1 MGFYKIINFNNLYM
15 NNKTIT
21 STKNFLILCLFF
33 IFNLNVI
40 AQNNISSV
48 KGKVLDENEAPLP
61 YVSVAVYQDDKI
73 ITGAITND
81 EGVFSLK
88 VQQSDEELRLTFD
101 FIGYIK
107 EEIKIIPNKA
117 KIDIS
122 DVVMKENVVM
132 LDDVVVSSTAVSHK
146 STVEHTTINASA
158 NIASSKG
165 SALDILSASS
175 SVSVQNEEI
184 SIRGNKNILVLMDGV
199 PTTITD
205 LSTIPA
211 ANIKTIDVITN
222 PDASYDSEGTGGI
235 INIIMKKESAKGFS
249 GVVAANYGFNHF
261 VTGNAGFSYNSKK
274 ASYRFNYNT
283 KYEDDIINSSLTRLM
298 KESGSL
304 ITQQMKSNRYTFN
317 NNVSLGADFRIN
329 KKNTVTV
336 DLKYMSPRLNVKQ
349 NLHNIIE
356 NGNIINEE
364 NRHNDVTWNRD
375 NIEAVVMYRHIIKP
389 EISDISFRG
398 SVSKIWGKR
407 PSYYYVGDKLMN
419 YSNSG
424 GSPFISNFQT
434 DYKQKLNKGTL
445 SAGAKVTYRS
455 NDIYHEFFS
464 LENEDW
470 IYSQSFSNDLLHTEL
485 IPAAY
490 VMFSSKNIGKFNY
503 KLGLRGEYSIVT
515 LNSKHENI
523 DTRNDDIF
531 LAPSFSGTYKISDKQ
546 DLSLAFSRRIG
557 RPTYPQLNPYMSMVD
572 AMTYEQ
578 GNMNLHP
585 EKTSK
590 LDLTYN
596 IKGEKF
602 NLFADA
608 YFNYTTD
615 YISQVTEVVDSLLI
629 TTYINAAYDMKSGLD
644 LSLKIFPL
652 EWMTATLSANT
663 FYVMTKGVFDGAD
676 IDNEG
681 WSNNSNILLDFIPRK
696 TTSMQL
702 QYFIMTPQYYP
713 QLTTSFTHKMNVG
726 VKQKLMKG
734 ALTLSLLV
742 TDVFNTYEW
751 EVHSYNRIY
760 NLANISKQKSRML
773 WIGISYNFNSYK
785 QNKVDKAGESDRSLI
800 KFGL

>member
-1 MGFYKIINFNNLYM
+1 MNKI
-15 NNKTIT
+15 TIT
-21 STKNFLILCLFF
+21 TKHFLILCLFF
-33 IFNLNVI
+33 IFNLNVF
-40 AQNNISSV
+40 AQNNISSI
-48 KGKVLDENEAPLP
+48 KGKVIDENEVPLP

-81 EGVFSLK
+81 EGVFTLK

-175 SVSVQNEEI
+175 SVSIQNEEI

-249 GVVAANYGFNHF
+249 GVLAANYGFNHF

-283 KYEDDIINSSLTRLM
+283 KYEDDIINSSLSRFM

-349 NLHNIIE
+349 DLHNII
-356 NGNIINEE
+356 NNSDIVNEE

-389 EISDISFRG
+389 EISDVSFRG

-407 PSYYYVGDKLMN
+407 PSYYYVGDKLLN

-434 DYKQKLNKGTL
+434 DYKQKLNRGTL

-464 LENEDW
+464 LENEEW

-490 VMFSSKNIGKFNY
+490 VMFSSKNIGKFNF

-515 LNSKHENI
+515 LDSKHENI
-523 DTRNDDIF
+523 DTRNEDIF
-531 LAPSFSGTYKISDKQ
+531 IAPSFSGTYKISDKQ

-596 IKGEKF
+596 IKGDKF

-629 TTYINAAYDMKSGLD
+629 TTYINAASDMKSGLD

-681 WSNNSNILLDFIPRK
+681 WSNNSNIMLDFIPRK
-696 TTSMQL
+696 TTSLQL

-726 VKQKLMKG
+726 VKHKLMKG
-734 ALTLSLLV
+734 TLTLSLLV
-742 TDVFNTYEW
+742 TDIFNTYEW

-760 NLANISKQKSRML
+760 DLTNISKQKSRML
-773 WIGISYNFNSYK
+773 WIGVSYNFNSYK
-785 QNKVDKAGESDRSLI
+785 QNKVDKAGELDRNLI

>member
-1 MGFYKIINFNNLYM
+1 MNKI
-15 NNKTIT
+15 TIT
-21 STKNFLILCLFF
+21 TKHFLILCLFF
-33 IFNLNVI
+33 IFNLNVF
-40 AQNNISSV
+40 AQNNISSI

-81 EGVFSLK
+81 EGIFTLK
-88 VQQSDEELRLTFD
+88 VQQSEEELRLTFD
-101 FIGYIK
+101 FIGYVK

-117 KIDIS
+117 KIEVN
-122 DVVMKENVVM
+122 DVVLKENVVM

-146 STVEHTTINASA
+146 STVEHTSINASA
-158 NIASSKG
+158 NITSSKG

-175 SVSVQNEEI
+175 SVSIQNEEI

-211 ANIKTIDVITN
+211 ANIKSIDVITN

-249 GVVAANYGFNHF
+249 GVFAANYGFNHF

-304 ITQQMKSNRYTFN
+304 ITQQMQSNRYTFN

-349 NLHNIIE
+349 DLHNII
-356 NGNIINEE
+356 NNSDIVNEE

-375 NIEAVVMYRHIIKP
+375 NIEAVLMYRHIIKP
-389 EISDISFRG
+389 EISDVSFRG

-407 PSYYYVGDKLMN
+407 PSYYYVSDELLN

-434 DYKQKLNKGTL
+434 DYKQKLNIGTL

-455 NDIYHEFFS
+455 NDIYHEFYS
-464 LENEDW
+464 WENEEW

-515 LNSKHENI
+515 LDSKHENI

-531 LAPSFSGTYKISDKQ
+531 IAPSFSGTYKISDKQ

-615 YISQVTEVVDSLLI
+615 YISQVTEIVDSLLI

-681 WSNNSNILLDFIPRK
+681 WSNNSNIMLDFIPRK
-696 TTSMQL
+696 TTSLQL

-760 NLANISKQKSRML
+760 DLANISKQKSRML

-785 QNKVDKAGESDRSLI
+785 QNKVDKAGELDRNLI

>member
-1 MGFYKIINFNNLYM
+1 MNKI
-15 NNKTIT
+15 TIT
-21 STKNFLILCLFF
+21 TKHFLILCLFF
-33 IFNLNVI
+33 IFNLNVF
-40 AQNNISSV
+40 AQNNISSI

-81 EGVFSLK
+81 EGIFTLK
-88 VQQSDEELRLTFD
+88 VQQSEEELRLTFD
-101 FIGYIK
+101 FIGYVK

-117 KIDIS
+117 KIEVN
-122 DVVMKENVVM
+122 DVVLKENVVM

-146 STVEHTTINASA
+146 STVEHTSINASA
-158 NIASSKG
+158 NITSSKG

-175 SVSVQNEEI
+175 SVSIQNEEI

-211 ANIKTIDVITN
+211 ANIKSIDVITN

-249 GVVAANYGFNHF
+249 GVFAANYGFNHF

-304 ITQQMKSNRYTFN
+304 ITQQMQSNRYTFN

-349 NLHNIIE
+349 DLHNII
-356 NGNIINEE
+356 NNSDIVNEE

-375 NIEAVVMYRHIIKP
+375 NIEAVLMYRHIIKP
-389 EISDISFRG
+389 EISDVSFRG

-407 PSYYYVGDKLMN
+407 PSYYYVSDELLN

-434 DYKQKLNKGTL
+434 DYKQKLNIGTL

-455 NDIYHEFFS
+455 NDIYHEFYS
-464 LENEDW
+464 WENEEW

-515 LNSKHENI
+515 LDSKHENI

-531 LAPSFSGTYKISDKQ
+531 IAPSFSGTYKISDKQ

-615 YISQVTEVVDSLLI
+615 YISQVTEIVDSLLI

-681 WSNNSNILLDFIPRK
+681 WSNNSNIMLDFIPRK
-696 TTSMQL
+696 TTSLQL

-726 VKQKLMKG
+726 VKHKLMKG

-760 NLANISKQKSRML
+760 DLANISKQKSRML

-785 QNKVDKAGESDRSLI
+785 QNKVDKAGELDRNLI

>member
-1 MGFYKIINFNNLYM
+1 MNKI
-15 NNKTIT
+15 TIT
-21 STKNFLILCLFF
+21 TKHFFILCLLF
-33 IFNLNVI
+33 IFNMNAF
-40 AQNNISSV
+40 AQSNISSI
-48 KGKVLDENEAPLP
+48 KGKVIDEIESPLP
-61 YVSVAVYQDDKI
+61 YVSVAVYHDDKI
-73 ITGAITND
+73 ITGTITND
-81 EGVFSLK
+81 EGVFTLK
-88 VQQSDEELRLTFD
+88 VQQSEEELRLTFD
-101 FIGYIK
+101 FVGYIK

-117 KIDIS
+117 KIEIV
-122 DVVMKENVVM
+122 DVVLKENVVM
-132 LDDVVVSSTAVSHK
+132 LEDVVISSTAVSHK
-146 STVEHTTINASA
+146 STVEHTSINASA
-158 NIASSKG
+158 NIVSSKG

-175 SVSVQNEEI
+175 SVSIQNEEI

-211 ANIKTIDVITN
+211 ANIKSIDVITN

-235 INIIMKKESAKGFS
+235 INIIMKKENAKGFS
-249 GVVAANYGFNHF
+249 GVLAANYGFNHF

-298 KESGSL
+298 KESGNH
-304 ITQQMKSNRYTFN
+304 ITQQMISDRYTFN

-336 DLKYMSPRLNVKQ
+336 DLKYMSPKLNVKQ
-349 NLHNIIE
+349 DLHNIIE

-407 PSYYYVGDKLMN
+407 PSYYYVGDELLN

-434 DYKQKLNKGTL
+434 DYKQKLNIGTL

-470 IYSQSFSNDLLHTEL
+470 IYSQSFSNDLFHTEL

-515 LNSKHENI
+515 LDSKHENI
-523 DTRNDDIF
+523 DTRNEDIF
-531 LAPSFSGTYKISDKQ
+531 IAPSVSGTYKISDKQ

-578 GNMNLHP
+578 GNMYLLP

-596 IKGEKF
+596 IKGENF

-629 TTYINAAYDMKSGLD
+629 TTYINAALDMKSGLD
-644 LSLKIFPL
+644 LSLKFYPL

-681 WSNNSNILLDFIPRK
+681 WSNNSNIMLDFIPRK
-696 TTSMQL
+696 TTSLQL

-760 NLANISKQKSRML
+760 DLANISKQKSRML

-785 QNKVDKAGESDRSLI
+785 QNKVDKAGESDRNLI

>member
-1 MGFYKIINFNNLYM
+1 MRKI
-15 NNKTIT
+15 
-21 STKNFLILCLFF
+21 FLCFILL
-33 IFNLNVI
+33 IFNLNI
-40 AQNNISSV
+40 FAQNNISSI
-48 KGKVLDENEAPLP
+48 KGKVIDENDTPLP
-61 YVSVAVYQDDKI
+61 YVSVAVYQDDNI
-73 ITGAITND
+73 ITGTITND
-81 EGVFSLK
+81 DGIFTLK
-88 VQQSDEELRLTFD
+88 VQQSDKELRLAFD
-101 FIGYIK
+101 FVGYIK
-107 EEIKIIPNKA
+107 EEIKTTPNKA
-117 KIDIS
+117 KIEVGNI
-122 DVVMKENVVM
+122 VLKENVVM
-132 LDDVVVSSTAVSHK
+132 LDDVVISSTAVAHK
-146 STVEHTTINASA
+146 STVEHTSINASA

-175 SVSVQNEEI
+175 SISMQNDII
-184 SIRGNKNILVLMDGV
+184 SIRGNSNILVLIDGV
-199 PTTITD
+199 PTTVTD

-249 GVVAANYGFNHF
+249 GVIGANYGFNHF
-261 VTGNAGFSYNSKK
+261 VTGNTAFSYNSKK
-274 ASYRFNYNT
+274 VSYRFSYNT

-304 ITQQMKSNRYTFN
+304 ISQQMVSNRYTFN
-317 NNVSLGADFRIN
+317 NNVSIGADFRIN
-329 KKNTVTV
+329 KKNTMTV

-349 NLHNIIE
+349 DLQNTITHNSTSYE
-356 NGNIINEE
+356 S
-364 NRHNDVTWNRD
+364 RHNDVTWNRD

-398 SVSKIWGKR
+398 SISKIWGRR
-407 PSYYYVGDKLMN
+407 PSYYYVENKLQN

-434 DYKQKLNKGTL
+434 DLKQKLSRGTL

-455 NDIYHEFFS
+455 NDIYHEFFA
-464 LENEDW
+464 LENENW
-470 IYSQSFSNDLLHTEL
+470 IYSDSFSNDLLHTEL

-490 VMFSSKNIGKFNY
+490 VMFSSKNIGKFSY
-503 KLGLRGEYSIVT
+503 KVGLRGEYSIVT
-515 LNSKHENI
+515 LDSKHENI
-523 DTRNDDIF
+523 DTKKDDIF
-531 LAPSFSGTYKISDKQ
+531 IAPSLSGTYKISDKQ

-557 RPTYPQLNPYMSMVD
+557 RPTYPQLTPYMSMVD

-578 GNMNLHP
+578 GNMNLQA

-596 IKGEKF
+596 IKGKKF
-602 NLFADA
+602 NIFADA
-608 YFNYTTD
+608 YFNYTED
-615 YISQVTEVVDSLLI
+615 YISQITEVIDGLLI

-644 LSLKIFPL
+644 LSLKIFPW
-652 EWMTATLSANT
+652 EWITATFSSNT
-663 FYVMTKGVFDGAD
+663 FYVKTCGQFKKADYDFSMID

-681 WSNNSNILLDFIPRK
+681 LSNNSNIMLDLIPRK
-696 TTSMQL
+696 NTNIQL

-713 QLTTSFTHKMNVG
+713 QLTTSFMHKMNVG
-726 VKQKLMKG
+726 IKQKLMKG
-734 ALTLSLLV
+734 AMTLSLLV
-742 TDVFNTYEW
+742 TDVFNTYKW

-760 NLANISKQKSRML
+760 DLTNISKQKSRML

-785 QNKVDKAGESDRSLI
+785 QNKADKAGDADRNLI

>member
-1 MGFYKIINFNNLYM
+1 MNKI
-15 NNKTIT
+15 TIT
-21 STKNFLILCLFF
+21 TKHFLILCLFF
-33 IFNLNVI
+33 IFNLNVF
-40 AQNNISSV
+40 AQNNISTI

-81 EGVFSLK
+81 DGIFTLK
-88 VQQSDEELRLTFD
+88 MQQSEEELRLTFD
-101 FIGYIK
+101 FVGYIK
-107 EEIKIIPNKA
+107 EEIKIKPNKSKVEIA
-117 KIDIS
+117 

-146 STVEHTTINASA
+146 STVEHTSINASA

-175 SVSVQNEEI
+175 SVSIQNEEI

-235 INIIMKKESAKGFS
+235 INIVMKKESAKGFS

-261 VTGNAGFSYNSKK
+261 VTGNAAFSYNSKK

-298 KESGSL
+298 KESGNI
-304 ITQQMKSNRYTFN
+304 ITQQMISNRYTFN
-317 NNVSLGADFRIN
+317 NNVSFGADFRIN

-336 DLKYMSPRLNVKQ
+336 DLKYMSPKLNVKQ
-349 NLHNIIE
+349 DLHNIIE
-356 NGNIINEE
+356 NVNIINEE

-375 NIEAVVMYRHIIKP
+375 NIEAVLMYRHIIKP

-398 SVSKIWGKR
+398 SVSKIWGMR
-407 PSYYYVGDKLMN
+407 PSYYYVGDDLMN

-434 DYKQKLNKGTL
+434 DFKQKLNKGTL

-455 NDIYHEFFS
+455 NDIYHEFYS
-464 LENEDW
+464 WENDEW

-515 LNSKHENI
+515 LDSKHENI

-531 LAPSFSGTYKISDKQ
+531 IAPSLSGTYKISDKQ

-602 NLFADA
+602 TLFADA

-644 LSLKIFPL
+644 LSLKVFPL

-676 IDNEG
+676 IDNSG
-681 WSNNSNILLDFIPRK
+681 WSNNSNIMLDFIPRK
-696 TTSMQL
+696 STNIQL

-726 VKQKLMKG
+726 VKHKMMKG

-742 TDVFNTYEW
+742 TDIFNTYEW

-760 NLANISKQKSRML
+760 DLTNISKQKSRML
-773 WIGISYNFNSYK
+773 WLGISYNFNSFK
-785 QNKVDKAGESDRSLI
+785 QNKVEKSGETDRNLI

>member
-1 MGFYKIINFNNLYM
+1 M
-15 NNKTIT
+15 NNKIIT
-21 STKNFLILCLFF
+21 STKHFFILCLFF
-33 IFNLNVI
+33 VFNLNVF
-40 AQNNISSV
+40 AQNNILSI
-48 KGKVLDENEAPLP
+48 KGKVIDENGTPLP
-61 YVSVAVYQDDKI
+61 FVSVAVYQDDKI
-73 ITGAITND
+73 ITGTITND
-81 EGVFSLK
+81 DGVFTLK
-88 VQQSDEELRLTFD
+88 VQQSDKELRLAFD
-101 FIGYIK
+101 FVGYIK
-107 EEIKIIPNKA
+107 EEIRIIPNKA
-117 KIDIS
+117 KIELVDI
-122 DVVMKENVVM
+122 VLKEDVVM
-132 LDDVVVSSTAVSHK
+132 LDDIIISSTAVSHK

-165 SALDILSASS
+165 SALDILSTSS

-184 SIRGNKNILVLMDGV
+184 SIRGNKNILVLMDGI

-211 ANIKTIDVITN
+211 ANIKSIDVITN

-261 VTGNAGFSYNSKK
+261 VTGNAAFSYNGKK
-274 ASYRFNYNT
+274 ASYRLNYNT

-317 NNVSLGADFRIN
+317 NNVSFGADFRIN
-329 KKNTVTV
+329 KKNIVTV

-349 NLHNIIE
+349 DLHNIIE
-356 NGNIINEE
+356 NVEIVNIVNEE
-364 NRHNDVTWNRD
+364 NRHNDVIWNRD
-375 NIEAVVMYRHIIKP
+375 NIEAVLMYRHIIKP

-407 PSYYYVGDKLMN
+407 PSYYYVGDDLMN

-434 DYKQKLNKGTL
+434 DFKQKLNKGTL

-455 NDIYHEFFS
+455 NDIYHEFYS
-464 LENEDW
+464 WENEDW

-515 LNSKHENI
+515 LDSKHENI
-523 DTRNDDIF
+523 NTRNDDIF
-531 LAPSFSGTYKISDKQ
+531 ISPSVSGTYKISDKQ

-572 AMTYEQ
+572 AITYEQ

-596 IKGEKF
+596 VKGEKF

-629 TTYINAAYDMKSGLD
+629 TTYINAASDMKSGLD
-644 LSLKIFPL
+644 LSLKFFPL

-663 FYVMTKGVFDGAD
+663 FYVKTKGVFDGAD

-696 TTSMQL
+696 STSLQL

-726 VKQKLMKG
+726 VKQKLLKG
-734 ALTLSLLV
+734 TLTLSLLV

-760 NLANISKQKSRML
+760 DLTNISKQKSRMF
-773 WIGISYNFNSYK
+773 WIGVTYNFNSYK

>member
-1 MGFYKIINFNNLYM
+1 MNKI
-15 NNKTIT
+15 TIT
-21 STKNFLILCLFF
+21 TKHFLILCLFF
-33 IFNLNVI
+33 IFNLNVF
-40 AQNNISSV
+40 AQNNISSI
-48 KGKVLDENEAPLP
+48 KGKVIDENEAPLP

-81 EGVFSLK
+81 EGIFTLK
-88 VQQSDEELRLTFD
+88 VQQSEEELRLTFD
-101 FIGYIK
+101 FIGYVK

-117 KIDIS
+117 KIEVN
-122 DVVMKENVVM
+122 DVVLKENVVM

-146 STVEHTTINASA
+146 STVEHTSINASA

-175 SVSVQNEEI
+175 SVSIQNEEV

-283 KYEDDIINSSLTRLM
+283 KYEDDIINSSLIRLM

-304 ITQQMKSNRYTFN
+304 ITQKMISDRYTFN

-329 KKNTVTV
+329 KKNTLTV
-336 DLKYMSPRLNVKQ
+336 DLKYMSPKLNVKQ
-349 NLHNIIE
+349 DLHNNIE
-356 NGNIINEE
+356 NSNIINEE
-364 NRHNDVTWNRD
+364 YRHNDVTWNRD

-455 NDIYHEFFS
+455 NDIYHEFYS
-464 LENEDW
+464 WENEDW

-490 VMFSSKNIGKFNY
+490 LMFSSKNIGKFNY

-523 DTRNDDIF
+523 DNRNDDIF
-531 LAPSFSGTYKISDKQ
+531 IAPSFSGTYKISDKQ

-578 GNMNLHP
+578 GNMNLYP

-596 IKGEKF
+596 IKGDKF

-681 WSNNSNILLDFIPRK
+681 WSNNSNIMLDFIPRK

-760 NLANISKQKSRML
+760 DLTNLSKQKSRML

-785 QNKVDKAGESDRSLI
+785 QNKVEKSGDSDRNLI

>member
-1 MGFYKIINFNNLYM
+1 MNKI
-15 NNKTIT
+15 TIT
-21 STKNFLILCLFF
+21 TKNFLILCLFF

-40 AQNNISSV
+40 AQNNISSI
-48 KGKVLDENEAPLP
+48 KGKVIDENEAPLP

-81 EGVFSLK
+81 EGVFTLK

-117 KIDIS
+117 KIEVK
-122 DVVMKENVVM
+122 DVVLKENVVM

-329 KKNTVTV
+329 KRNTVTV

-349 NLHNIIE
+349 DLHNIIE
-356 NGNIINEE
+356 NGIIINEE

-389 EISDISFRG
+389 EISDVSFRG

-407 PSYYYVGDKLMN
+407 PSYYYVGDKLLN

-455 NDIYHEFFS
+455 NDIYHEFYS
-464 LENEDW
+464 WENEDW

-515 LNSKHENI
+515 LDSKHENI

-531 LAPSFSGTYKISDKQ
+531 IAPSFSGTYKISDKQ

-578 GNMNLHP
+578 GNMNLNS
-585 EKTSK
+585 EKISK

-629 TTYINAAYDMKSGLD
+629 TTYINAASDMKSGLD
-644 LSLKIFPL
+644 LSLKFFPL

-681 WSNNSNILLDFIPRK
+681 WSNNSNIMLDFIPRK
-696 TTSMQL
+696 TTSLQL

-726 VKQKLMKG
+726 VKHKLMKG

-760 NLANISKQKSRML
+760 DLTNISKQKSRML
-773 WIGISYNFNSYK
+773 WIGVSYNFNSYK
-785 QNKVDKAGESDRSLI
+785 QNKVDKAGELDRNLI

>member
-1 MGFYKIINFNNLYM
+1 MNKI
-15 NNKTIT
+15 TIT
-21 STKNFLILCLFF
+21 IKHFFILCLFF
-33 IFNLNVI
+33 IFNLNVF
-40 AQNNISSV
+40 AQNNISSI
-48 KGKVLDENEAPLP
+48 KGKVIDENEASLP

-81 EGVFSLK
+81 EGIFALK
-88 VQQSDEELRLTFD
+88 VQKSHEELRLTFD
-101 FIGYIK
+101 FIGYTK
-107 EEIKIIPNKA
+107 EELKIIPNKA

-122 DVVMKENVVM
+122 DIVLKENVVM

-146 STVEHTTINASA
+146 STVEHTSINASA

-175 SVSVQNEEI
+175 SVSIQNEEI

-235 INIIMKKESAKGFS
+235 INIVMKKESAKDFS

-261 VTGNAGFSYNSKK
+261 VTGNAAFSYNSKK
-274 ASYRFNYNT
+274 TSFRFNYNT
-283 KYEDDIINSSLTRLM
+283 KYEDDIINSSLTRFM
-298 KESGSL
+298 KESGNL
-304 ITQQMKSNRYTFN
+304 ITQQMISNRYTFN

-336 DLKYMSPRLNVKQ
+336 DLKYMSPKLNVKQ
-349 NLHNIIE
+349 DLHNIIE
-356 NGNIINEE
+356 NVEIVNIVNEE

-375 NIEAVVMYRHIIKP
+375 NIEAVLMYRHIIKP

-398 SVSKIWGKR
+398 SVSKIWGMR
-407 PSYYYVGDKLMN
+407 PSYYYVGDDLLN

-434 DYKQKLNKGTL
+434 DYKQKSNKGTF

-455 NDIYHEFFS
+455 NEIYHEFYS
-464 LENEDW
+464 WENEDW

-531 LAPSFSGTYKISDKQ
+531 IAPSLSGTYKISDKQ

-602 NLFADA
+602 NFFADA

-644 LSLKIFPL
+644 LSLKVFPL
-652 EWMTATLSANT
+652 KWMTATLSANT
-663 FYVMTKGVFDGAD
+663 FYVITKGVFDGAD
-676 IDNEG
+676 IDNSG
-681 WSNNSNILLDFIPRK
+681 WSNNSNIMLDFIPRK
-696 TTSMQL
+696 STNIQL

-726 VKQKLMKG
+726 VKHKMMKG

-742 TDVFNTYEW
+742 TDIFNTYEW

-760 NLANISKQKSRML
+760 DLTNISKQKSRML
-773 WIGISYNFNSYK
+773 WLGISYNFNSFK
-785 QNKVDKAGESDRSLI
+785 QNKLDKAGETDRNLI